1 MRNDNK
7 FTFFLPCLTCAE
19 YKFDSTNKHRKVNFP
34 LRYCCC
40 LHSSYLRGKLLFFIW
55 SANHASYKFILSLYT
70 FFSTSSSS
78 FAYTQFVTQFFF
90 SRCNKISSDFIASRL
105 NFNEFSKSE
114 SDANCETMLISVISC
129 PIIPRVQCH
138 AHVRFSCH
146 SL

>member
-1 MRNDNK
+1 MPSISLIRQTNTEKSIFPLDIVAACKAATCEENYY
-7 FTFFLPCLTCAE
+7 FSFDRQTTPPINLFSRCIHFFYFFFL
-19 YKFDSTNKHRKVNFP
+19 
-34 LRYCCC
+34 LR
-40 LHSSYLRGKLLFFIW
+40 I
-55 SANHASYKFILSLYT
+55 YT
-70 FFSTSSSS
+70 ICY
-78 FAYTQFVTQFFF
+78 AIFF
-90 SRCNKISSDFIASRL
+90 SRCNKISSDFIALRL

>member
-1 MRNDNK
+1 MPSISLIRQ
-7 FTFFLPCLTCAE
+7 
-19 YKFDSTNKHRKVNFP
+19 TNTEKSIFP
-34 LRYCCC
+34 LDIVAACTAATCEENYYFSFDRQTTPPINLFSRCIHF
-40 LHSSYLRGKLLFFIW
+40 LLLLLPPSHIHNLLR
-55 SANHASYKFILSLYT
+55 N
-70 FFSTSSSS
+70 
-78 FAYTQFVTQFFF
+78 FF
-90 SRCNKISSDFIASRL
+90 SRCNKISSDFIALRL